1 MWEIAGV
8 IAGILALFIATL
20 TYLEKKKNKR
30 IVAYEKRKD
39 EKEKERELKDELRM
53 ANFRGGLTEE
63 IANILNLKLSGY
75 ESVEE
80 ARASYT
86 KIWNKLNKID
96 EELGKHFE
104 DSNKVEMNRL
114 AQEIISFADDLR
126 NGQKKFRTSYQY
138 IACSHDKYKEL
149 GGNTYVDEQFEYI
162 TEQMKDTG

>member
-96 EELGKHFE
+96 SELGRHFI
-104 DSNKVEMNRL
+104 DSKAVEMNRL
-114 AQEIISFADDLR
+114 AQEIICFADDLR
-126 NGQKKFRTSYQY
+126 NGQKKFRTSYQH
-138 IACSHDKYKEL
+138 IAASHDKYKEL